1 MNNKTKLDKMIEK
14 LNDIQSN
21 TDYLISDNKMA
32 EETFGKFSD
41 LIFHL
46 EYLEE
51 KDLREPKRWLYI

>member
-1 MNNKTKLDKMIEK
+1 MIEK

-21 TDYLISDNKMA
+21 IDYLITDNKMA

-51 KDLREPKRWLYI
+51 KDLREPKRWLHI

>member
-46 EYLEE
+46 ENLEE